1 MHERLKELRI
11 ERNFKLKEVAEKLNV
26 TIRTIVYAILS
37 KKSTILVKKILLF
50 LFVLICINLSRYEDG
65 TREPSVEMIIKFC
78 KLYDVSADYLLGLTD
93 SY

>member
-26 TIRTIVYAILS
+26 TIRTI
-37 KKSTILVKKILLF
+37 
-50 LFVLICINLSRYEDG
+50 SRYEDG

-78 KLYDVSADYLLGLTD
+78 KLYDVSPDYLLGLTD

>member
-11 ERNFKLKEVAEKLNV
+11 ERGLKLREVAQQMNV
-26 TIRTIVYAILS
+26 TIRAI
-37 KKSTILVKKILLF
+37 
-50 LFVLICINLSRYEDG
+50 SRYEDG
-65 TREPSVEMIIKFC
+65 TREPSIEMIIKFC

>member
-11 ERNFKLKEVAEKLNV
+11 ERKFKLKEVAEKLNV
-26 TIRTIVYAILS
+26 TIRTI
-37 KKSTILVKKILLF
+37 
-50 LFVLICINLSRYEDG
+50 SRYEDG

>member
-11 ERNFKLKEVAEKLNV
+11 ERNFKLKEVAKKLNV
-26 TIRTIVYAILS
+26 TIRTI
-37 KKSTILVKKILLF
+37 
-50 LFVLICINLSRYEDG
+50 SRYEDG

>member
-11 ERNFKLKEVAEKLNV
+11 ERGLKLKEVAEAMSV
-26 TIRTIVYAILS
+26 TVRAI
-37 KKSTILVKKILLF
+37 
-50 LFVLICINLSRYEDG
+50 CRYEDG

-78 KLYDVSADYLLGLTD
+78 KLYNVSADYLLGLTD